1 MENATAARDHT
12 ARCTSWMTGRAGASK
27 APARPVVHTERI
39 GELSP

>member
-1 MENATAARDHT
+1 
-12 ARCTSWMTGRAGASK
+12 MTGRAGASK